1 MTIQRPINDAHGAA
15 LEARFARRVT
25 AALDERELGHD
36 IGQRLRVARDQALM
50 RARHARSAVV
60 ATGVV
65 QVSGGSVVMGGPPW
79 WLRLASLAPL
89 ILLSAGLMLIDR
101 LNTHEQMVAAADI
114 DAVLLADE
122 LPPSAYSDPGFG
134 EFLKLPTP

>member
-1 MTIQRPINDAHGAA
+1 MTTQRPIDDAHGAV
-15 LEARFARRVT
+15 LEARFARRVA
-25 AALDERELGHD
+25 AALDERVLGHD

-50 RARHARSAVV
+50 RARHARSS
-60 ATGVV
+60 ATGVL
-65 QVSGGSVVMGGPPW
+65 QVGGGGAALSGPPW

-89 ILLSAGLMLIDR
+89 ILLSAGLLLIDR
-101 LNTHEQMVAAADI
+101 LNTHEEMVAAADI

-134 EFLKLPTP
+134 EFLKLPNP